1 LSGKAVGGSL
11 ISSIFFFFGE
21 FRNFEFQILT
31 SAAPTLALNAPD
43 ALTAAPGAVIIVV
56 SLMVASR
63 LLTESIR
70 LSVMETIL
78 TKTARPDSRL

>member
-1 LSGKAVGGSL
+1 L
-11 ISSIFFFFGE
+11 
-21 FRNFEFQILT
+21 NFEFQILM

-43 ALTAAPGAVIIVV
+43 ASTVAPGVIIIVV
-56 SLMVASR
+56 SLMPVSC